1 VLGGYH
7 LRSTGPDQLRALIAE
22 FRRLGI
28 EKVAPT
34 HCTGDP
40 AIEMFA
46 AEYGDDFIRAG
57 AGLVIDIEASP
68 TSGTR

>member
-1 VLGGYH
+1 MLGGYH